1 MAHLSTEMGVIAP
14 TSRDGGRDIEMSR
27 HERVHFSCRHI
38 SFGRIIALPLAGE
51 HPFPRQH
58 HNENRQHIIFAPLTS
73 TLVALRPQTPPNIDR
88 DYLCNRHMK
97 RFRLYRTQWI
107 ETEAVNPIHTI
118 LRKFHPRHGSAPM
131 LDRTVYPAA
140 SGHCNIEEHYW
151 SKG

>member
-1 MAHLSTEMGVIAP
+1 MELWFLQQRGVLKFDQTNCHRIW
-14 TSRDGGRDIEMSR
+14 GW
-27 HERVHFSCRHI
+27 I
-38 SFGRIIALPLAGE
+38 SYAATNRLIRLAYPPWLANTHYHDACITKSQQRII
-51 HPFPRQH
+51 FS
-58 HNENRQHIIFAPLTS
+58 PLTS
-73 TLVALRPQTPPNIDR
+73 TLVALRPQTPPDIDR
-88 DYLCNRHMK
+88 DYLCNRQMK